1 MPGTAIATLTP
12 KEGPLKPGPGSPGFT
27 LLEVLVAVA
36 IVGLGLALV
45 FRFMILQGQNQKIAS
60 QRILLLQEAQNI
72 MTYWLAQ
79 PWIKPGHIT
88 GQSDKGVI
96 WEVKISQVGG
106 VVPDLKDRTR
116 KNDRNRPIPVLFH
129 LEVCCHYG
137 RSPQGRP
144 VCLHSERLFFS
155 QG

>member
-88 GQSDKGVI
+88 GQSDK
-96 WEVKISQVGG
+96 
-106 VVPDLKDRTR
+106 
-116 KNDRNRPIPVLFH
+116 
-129 LEVCCHYG
+129 
-137 RSPQGRP
+137 
-144 VCLHSERLFFS
+144 
-155 QG
+155 